1 MTTHCYACLGELE
14 TGHDYHPKCAKSLFG
29 STIIPRLDVELGKLH
44 AAALAMIGKTSISG
58 VQKKI
63 SVNVSADR
71 LTLQIASERGF
82 YILKPP
88 TDTYPS
94 LPENEHIAMLLAR
107 LSKVNVGEF
116 GLIRIEDGLAFL
128 TKRFDRTDDGRKLH
142 QEDFCQLDSLSPS
155 EKYNGSG
162 ELCARIIKRFA
173 SEPGIELLKLF
184 KQLVFSWWIGNGDIH
199 LKNLSITV
207 DHEGIVK
214 LTPAYDLV
222 STHLVMVGDPLAL
235 PIGGRNRK
243 LQRSTWMKFAM
254 YCGIGDKAASRVLD
268 RQASVLSKA
277 HQLIDNCFLP
287 TPMKEELKNLTTER
301 TESIVIV
308 GE

>member
-14 TGHDYHPKCAKSLFG
+14 TSSDYHPKCAKSLFG
-29 STIIPRLDVELGKLH
+29 STIIPRLDIELGKLQT
-44 AAALAMIGKTSISG
+44 AALAMIGKTSISG

-63 SVNVSADR
+63 SVSVSADR
-71 LTLQIASERGF
+71 LTLQIASEHGF

-94 LPENEHIAMLLAR
+94 LPENEHIAMLLAK
-107 LSKVNVGEF
+107 LSKINVGEF

-142 QEDFCQLDSLSPS
+142 QEDFCQLESLSPS

-173 SEPGIELLKLF
+173 SEPGIETLKLF
-184 KQLVFSWWIGNGDIH
+184 EQLVFSWWIGNGDLH
-199 LKNLSITV
+199 LKNISITV
-207 DHEGIVK
+207 DYEGIVK

-222 STHLVMVGDPLAL
+222 STHLVMEGDPLAL
-235 PIGGRNRK
+235 PIGGRNKKR
-243 LQRSTWMKFAM
+243 QRSTWLKFAK
-254 YCGIGDKAASRVLD
+254 YCGIGDKAAIRVLD

-287 TPMKEELKNLTTER
+287 TPMKEELKNLTNER
-301 TESIVIV
+301 SESIVTV